1 MREDVALGFTNP
13 DYENIRVLN
22 RLGGTGDLFVAHK
35 KGMNIDVVIKRT
47 QLQYQ
52 HIMNQENES
61 SILKSLKHQYL
72 PRIYD
77 VLYGNDGCIYTVM
90 DLISGQN
97 LQQYVEQNGPV
108 TQKECYRWA
117 CQLCEVVQY
126 LHQENREKPAIIHC
140 DIKPGNVMITNS
152 GDICLIDFN
161 TSLIFR
167 RDKTAVG
174 VTDGYAAPEQYRTSA
189 RSRPQHT
196 PQMPTVAMP
205 ENRVP
210 AGSATVPMDAATMP
224 LENAQESGAIVG
236 MDAWTPPMEETV
248 PMPQSTGA
256 QARPDRQTDY
266 GPISMATD
274 IYAIGATLYFAVTGH
289 NPEKS
294 LDEVTPLERYK
305 PKISRSMQTI
315 IIRAMQKQQERRFR
329 QASEMLRALKNI
341 DRMDRSYKSYQV
353 RKRIIMLALTVCFAA
368 SAYSCYYGTERM
380 RSERENV
387 YLLNLAQANQAE
399 QNADYDSAK
408 QLLKDAIQQQPGRTD
423 AYLQMAVLLY
433 RTGDYQG
440 AIDHLDSAVS
450 SGNLVEKNMDS
461 VSVEKLHFIKGN
473 CYIELKDY
481 VNAVR
486 ELQTAVRLQ
495 GADTES
501 YRSLAIAL
509 ANDGKLEEAQQ
520 ALETLREK
528 GASSGDCDLVAAEI
542 LSLQKNYDRAL
553 ELYAKVFNEVED
565 SQLLSHAYLS
575 AANAALNQ
583 GDIQE
588 AVRILKQGCRSL
600 PEGQAVLQK
609 EMLANLMMQ
618 QATSDKENAEGYYV
632 EARNLLEEL
641 VNSGYGT
648 IATRL
653 NLATVLQ
660 ALDQYSEA
668 EMVLKDLQGQY
679 PSDYRFDMQMAYLLI
694 DWQGAKPTEQRDYH
708 QAESCYASALKK
720 YRQAQANGT
729 EDAQMAVLKNL
740 IDQLRTSGWIK

>member
-22 RLGGTGDLFVAHK
+22 RLGGTGDVFVAHK
-35 KGMNIDVVIKRT
+35 RGMNLDVVIKRT

-52 HIMNQENES
+52 HEINQENES
-61 SILKSLKHQYL
+61 NILKSLKHQYL

-126 LHQENREKPAIIHC
+126 LHQENSEKPAILHC

-167 RDKTAVG
+167 RDKKAVA
-174 VTDGYAAPEQYRTSA
+174 VTDGYAAPEQYGTVADIRTVSA
-189 RSRPQHT
+189 PQV
-196 PQMPTVAMP
+196 PTVAMP
-205 ENRVP
+205 RC
-210 AGSATVPMDAATMP
+210 AMTPM
-224 LENAQESGAIVG
+224 
-236 MDAWTPPMEETV
+236 
-248 PMPQSTGA
+248 GA
-256 QARPDRQTDY
+256 QGTGNATILMEKKAWGERMETSVMPIVPQELKKTQEPQTDY

-294 LDEVTPLERYK
+294 LDDVTPLEHYK

-315 IIRAMQKQQERRFR
+315 IIRAMQKQQVRRFQ

-341 DRMDRSYKSYQV
+341 DQMDRSYKSYQV
-353 RKRIIMLALTVCFAA
+353 RKRFIMLALTVCFAV

-387 YLLNLAQANQAE
+387 YLLNLAQAEQAE

-440 AIDHLDSAVS
+440 AIDHLDSAIS

-486 ELQTAVRLQ
+486 ELQTAIRLQ

-509 ANDGKLEEAQQ
+509 ANDGKLEEAKQ

-542 LSLQKNYDRAL
+542 LSLQKNYDQAL

-583 GDIQE
+583 DDTQE

-618 QATSDKENAEGYYV
+618 QATSDKENEGEYYV
-632 EARNLLEEL
+632 EAQKLLEEL

-660 ALDQYSEA
+660 ALDRYDEA

>member
-22 RLGGTGDLFVAHK
+22 RLGGTGDVFVAHK
-35 KGMNIDVVIKRT
+35 RGMNLDVVIKRT

-52 HIMNQENES
+52 HEINQENES
-61 SILKSLKHQYL
+61 NILKSLKHQYL

-161 TSLIFR
+161 TSLIFH
-167 RDKTAVG
+167 RDKKAVA
-174 VTDGYAAPEQYRTSA
+174 VTDGYAAPEQYGVAADARTVSA
-189 RSRPQHT
+189 PQV
-196 PQMPTVAMP
+196 PTVAMP
-205 ENRVP
+205 GN
-210 AGSATVPMDAATMP
+210 ATIPMGAQGTGTAT
-224 LENAQESGAIVG
+224 I
-236 MDAWTPPMEETV
+236 PMEKKAWGERMETAVMPVV
-248 PMPQSTGA
+248 PQELKKTQEP
-256 QARPDRQTDY
+256 QTDY

-274 IYAIGATLYFAVTGH
+274 VYAIGATLYFAVTGH

-294 LDEVTPLERYK
+294 LGEVTPLEHYR

-440 AIDHLDSAVS
+440 AIDHLDSAIS

-481 VNAVR
+481 VNAVQ

-528 GASSGDCDLVAAEI
+528 EASSGDCDLVAAEI

-618 QATSDKENAEGYYV
+618 QATSDKENAEGCYA